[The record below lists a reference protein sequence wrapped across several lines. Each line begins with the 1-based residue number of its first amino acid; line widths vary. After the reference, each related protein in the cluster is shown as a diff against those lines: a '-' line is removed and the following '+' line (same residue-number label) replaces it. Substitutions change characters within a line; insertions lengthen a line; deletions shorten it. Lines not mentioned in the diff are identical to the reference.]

1 LYTWHKKYKIIV
13 DGVILLDYCNKA
25 IRFIILK
32 EFKLVVL
39 GIESSC
45 DDTGLAVFDE
55 DKGLMEHIVSSQ
67 KHIHANFGGV
77 VPELASR
84 DHVSKF
90 IPLLNELLSKNQLSL
105 KDIKLIAYTNGPG
118 LMGPLLTGATFA
130 KTLAWSL
137 NIKSIEINHLEAHI
151 FSPMITEKKL
161 KPPFLSLLVS
171 GGHTIL
177 SSINSKLQHKILGQ
191 TLDDSVGEVFDK
203 VARNLGLNYPGGP
216 EISKFSSKIEKTPFK
231 FPRPMINSNDYNFS
245 FSGLKT
251 HVINQIKKLQLNDKV
266 ISEISLEFENSISDV
281 LITKTLRA
289 ANENSIKNIVISGG
303 VSANKRLRE
312 RFNNEKNNDI
322 FIHFPNLSFSTDNG
336 AMIAYL
342 GNLKFKKGE
351 YDNSL
356 YVQPNPSLSL

>member
-1 LYTWHKKYKIIV
+1 
-13 DGVILLDYCNKA
+13 
-25 IRFIILK
+25 
-32 EFKLVVL
+32 
-39 GIESSC
+39 
-45 DDTGLAVFDE
+45 
-55 DKGLMEHIVSSQ
+55 
-67 KHIHANFGGV
+67 
-77 VPELASR
+77 
-84 DHVSKF
+84 
-90 IPLLNELLSKNQLSL
+90 
-105 KDIKLIAYTNGPG
+105 
-118 LMGPLLTGATFA
+118 
-130 KTLAWSL
+130 
-137 NIKSIEINHLEAHI
+137 
-151 FSPMITEKKL
+151 
-161 KPPFLSLLVS
+161 
-171 GGHTIL
+171 
-177 SSINSKLQHKILGQ
+177 
-191 TLDDSVGEVFDK
+191 
-203 VARNLGLNYPGGP
+203 
-216 EISKFSSKIEKTPFK
+216 
-231 FPRPMINSNDYNFS
+231 MINSNDYNFS